1 MSKAVFEALL
11 SEAYALYQA
20 APELQAFAPWPEH
33 LEFREKA
40 PVMIPA
46 TRQIAQWKRDNA
58 FHKATQ
64 AMLPF
69 GDWKQTYTENE
80 VGYGFLQDY
89 GYIELFGPDGH
100 FHCQEL
106 RGYVGYW
113 GRGLYYPWHRHEAE
127 EIYCVVSGGGLFE
140 AEGAAPRKLGP
151 RECQFHAS
159 NQPHALTMSEGP
171 ILTFVLWR
179 GSGMDGLPLMGAA

>member
-1 MSKAVFEALL
+1 MTKILFDTLL
-11 SEAYALYQA
+11 SEAHTLYQSS
-20 APELQAFAPWPEH
+20 PELQSFADWPQD
-33 LEFREKA
+33 LQFCEK
-40 PVMIPA
+40 PSVMIPA
-46 TRQIAQWKRDNA
+46 VRQIAQWPEENS

-64 AMLPF
+64 AILPF
-69 GDWKQTYTENE
+69 GNWKQTYTEAE

-100 FHCQEL
+100 YHCDTL
-106 RGYVGYW
+106 RAYVGYW

-140 AEGAAPRKLGP
+140 AEGAQPRKLGP

-159 NQPHALTMSEGP
+159 NQPHALTMSDGP

-179 GSGMDGLPLMGAA
+179 GAGMEGLPLMGVA